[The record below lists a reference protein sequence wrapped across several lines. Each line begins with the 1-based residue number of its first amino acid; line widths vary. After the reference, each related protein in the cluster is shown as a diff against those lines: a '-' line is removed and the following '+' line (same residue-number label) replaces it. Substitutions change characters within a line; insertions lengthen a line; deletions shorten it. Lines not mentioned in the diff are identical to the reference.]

1 MKLAAALQRDNNNLD
16 LFRLIA
22 ACMVIYGHAF
32 ALAPGGS
39 TQDFVGSTL
48 GFDYSGSLAVKIFF
62 FLSGLVVTNSLIEKG
77 DPLRFVIARVFRI
90 WPAFLVVVTASA
102 LILGPLMSNLPP
114 SDYFG
119 HPDTFRYI
127 RRNALMNIQF
137 MLPGVFE
144 DNPYKGAVNGSLW
157 SIPLEVGAYIVLL
170 GLFMLGVLKSRL
182 LALGIFLL
190 IALDPLV
197 GNRLLFT
204 WLGEP
209 ELKLL
214 PPLLRLRRDPG
225 LVQGPHPGR
234 RPGHPRRLAAVL
246 PVPPLRPQ
254 LLLLLRRALPQHRP
268 PCDHDH
274 RPAATPEGRHLL
286 RRLPMGLPGPAGHGP
301 PFCRPWRGRQPI
313 AVAGGHAAARP
324 RLVAPRRKALHRPG
338 RHADPTLGELSGLSR
353 PPPAPRATLA

>member
-39 TQDFVGSTL
+39 TRDLVGSTL

-102 LILGPLMSNLPP
+102 LILGPLMTNLAL
-114 SDYFG
+114 SDYFS
-119 HPDTFRYI
+119 HSDTFKYI

-197 GNRLLFT
+197 GNKLLFT
-204 WLGEP
+204 WLGAP

-214 PPLLRLRRDPG
+214 PPCFALGAIMALYKDHIRVDARCVLGAWLLYYLFRHSAHNFYFFYAALFLSIVQLATTATALRLRPKADISYGVYLWGFP
-225 LVQGPHPGR
+225 VQQVMAH
-234 RPGHPRRLAAVL
+234 HFAAHGV
-246 PVPPLRPQ
+246 VANQ
-254 LLLLLRRALPQHRP
+254 LLSLGVTLLLGLASWHLVEKRCIALGGALTRRWAN
-268 PCDHDH
+268 
-274 RPAATPEGRHLL
+274 
-286 RRLPMGLPGPAGHGP
+286 
-301 PFCRPWRGRQPI
+301 
-313 AVAGGHAAARP
+313 
-324 RLVAPRRKALHRPG
+324 
-338 RHADPTLGELSGLSR
+338 
-353 PPPAPRATLA
+353 

>member
-214 PPLLRLRRDPG
+214 PPCFAFGAILALYKDHIRVDARAILGAWLLYYLFRHSAHNFYFFYAALFLSIVHLATTTTALRLRPKADISYGVYLWGFP
-225 LVQGPHPGR
+225 VQQVMAH
-234 RPGHPRRLAAVL
+234 HFAAHGV
-246 PVPPLRPQ
+246 VANQ
-254 LLLLLRRALPQHRP
+254 LLSLGVTLLLGLASWHLVEKRCIALGGTLTRRWAN
-268 PCDHDH
+268 
-274 RPAATPEGRHLL
+274 
-286 RRLPMGLPGPAGHGP
+286 
-301 PFCRPWRGRQPI
+301 
-313 AVAGGHAAARP
+313 
-324 RLVAPRRKALHRPG
+324 
-338 RHADPTLGELSGLSR
+338 
-353 PPPAPRATLA
+353 